1 MKKLFTFSFLM
12 ITIFMSAQ
20 DLALIKFVDKP
31 SADNYLDN
39 PLLMLSQ
46 KALDRRDK
54 YNIDINMQDVPV
66 EQSYVSQVEALGID
80 PIAVSKWFNGVFA
93 WLTDAQVSQAESLS
107 FVSEVESF
115 VQDDGK
121 LKMINTSSDKFDIP
135 DYSGNEPQ
143 FNLLDFNYGYTEE
156 QITQLKLDYLHNL
169 GFTGDGITIAVL
181 DAGFPEVDNISAFDY
196 IRNNG
201 QIKGGYN
208 FVDDD
213 EFFYTRG
220 SHGTSVLSTIG
231 GYIEDQF
238 VGTAIDADFYLFIT
252 ENVDR
257 EMPDEEVFWIEAVE
271 RADSLGVDVIN
282 TSLGYSEFDDPR
294 YNYTYDDMNGETA
307 FITRGAQIATEKGM
321 MVVVSAGNS
330 GNDEWHY
337 ITSPADGVDV
347 FTIGAVD
354 SDGNPAGFSSYGP
367 TSDGRIKP
375 DVDARGS
382 WAAIIRTDG
391 GIDFGSGTSFSSPI
405 MAGAMACFIQA
416 YPDIN
421 PMEVRQTVRESANRY
436 NNPTDQMGYGIP
448 NFEVAYND
456 LLAVNDIASG
466 ESIIS
471 VYPNPTSGILNI
483 QSEKEIRQV
492 QLISVEG
499 KVIRKYSSVNQLD
512 MNSLPKGIYIL
523 KIQLENG
530 KAEVKKV
537 VKK

>member
-1 MKKLFTFSFLM
+1 MKKIFTLSFLM
-12 ITIFMSAQ
+12 IIVFSSAQ
-20 DLALIKFVDKP
+20 DLALIKFTDKP
-31 SADNYLDN
+31 SSNDYFSN

-46 KALDRRDK
+46 KALDRRTK
-54 YNIDINMQDVPV
+54 YDIELNMQDVPV
-66 EQSYVSQVEALGID
+66 ETSYVNQIEALGIE

-115 VQDDGK
+115 VRNDDGK
-121 LKMINTSSDKFDIP
+121 VPNPPQNKYSTPAPGNQPQNTIM
-135 DYSGNEPQ
+135 
-143 FNLLDFNYGYTEE
+143 DFNYGFTEE

-169 GFTGDGITIAVL
+169 GFTGDGMTIAIL

-213 EFFYTRG
+213 DYFYTRG

-231 GYIEDQF
+231 GYIENQF

-252 ENVDR
+252 ENVDH
-257 EMPDEEVFWIEAVE
+257 ELPDEEVFWIAAAE

-282 TSLGYSEFDDPR
+282 TSLGYSEFDDSR
-294 YNYTYDDMNGETA
+294 YDYTYEDMDGQTA
-307 FITRGAQIATEKGM
+307 FITRGAQIATEKGI

-330 GNDEWHY
+330 GNDPWHY

-354 SDGNPAGFSSYGP
+354 GDGNPAGFSSYGP
-367 TSDGRIKP
+367 TPDGRIKP

-382 WAAIIRTDG
+382 WATIIRTDG
-391 GIDFGSGTSFSSPI
+391 SIDYGSGTSFSSPI
-405 MAGAMACFIQA
+405 MTGAMACFIQA
-416 YPDIN
+416 FPNVN
-421 PMEVRQTVRESANRY
+421 PMEVRQTVRESANHY
-436 NNPTDQMGYGIP
+436 NNPTSQMGYGIP

-456 LLAVNDIASG
+456 MLSVSDVSQQGNL
-466 ESIIS
+466 IS
-471 VYPNPTSGILNI
+471 VYPNPASGKINI
-483 QSEKEIRQV
+483 QSEKEIREV
-492 QLISVEG
+492 ELISVEG
-499 KVIRKYSSVNQLD
+499 KIVRKYSSANQLD
-512 MNSLPKGIYIL
+512 LNSLPNGIYML

-530 KAEVKKV
+530 KTEVEKIIKR
-537 VKK
+537 

>member
-20 DLALIKFVDKP
+20 DLVLIKFTDKP
-31 SADNYLDN
+31 SADDYFAN

-54 YNIDINMQDVPV
+54 YDIEVNMQDVPV
-66 EQSYVSQVEALGID
+66 EQSYVSQVEALGIQ

-93 WLTDAQVSQAESLS
+93 WLTDAQVTQAESLS

-115 VQDDGK
+115 VQNDGK
-121 LKMINTSSDKFDIP
+121 LKAGTSGSDKFTVP
-135 DYSGNEPQ
+135 DSGNQPQ
-143 FNLLDFNYGYTEE
+143 QTVTDFNYGFTEE
-156 QITQLKLDYLHNL
+156 QVTQLNLDYLHNL
-169 GFTGDGITIAVL
+169 GFTGDGMTIAVL

-208 FVDDD
+208 FVDDN

-220 SHGTSVLSTIG
+220 DHGTSVLSTIG
-231 GYIEDQF
+231 GYIENQF

-252 ENVDR
+252 ENVDH
-257 EMPDEEVFWIEAVE
+257 ELPDEEVFWIEAAE

-282 TSLGYSEFDDPR
+282 TSLGYSEFDDSK
-294 YNYTYDDMNGETA
+294 YDYTYEDMNGETA
-307 FITRGAQIATEKGM
+307 FISRGAQIAAEKGI
-321 MVVVSAGNS
+321 MVVNSAGNS
-330 GNDEWHY
+330 GNNEWHY
-337 ITSPADGVDV
+337 ITAPADGVDV

-354 SDGNPAGFSSYGP
+354 SNGNPAEFSSYGP
-367 TSDGRIKP
+367 TPDGRIKP

-382 WAAIIRTDG
+382 WATVIRTDG
-391 GIDFGSGTSFSSPI
+391 SIDFASGTSFSSPI

-416 YPDIN
+416 FPNVN
-421 PMEVRQTVRESANRY
+421 PTEVRQIVRESADHY

-448 NFEVAYND
+448 NFEEAYN
-456 LLAVNDIASG
+456 LMLSVNDFQN
-466 ESIIS
+466 ESQVT
-471 VYPNPTSGILNI
+471 VYPNPASGLVNI
-483 QSEKEIRQV
+483 KSEIEVKSV
-492 QLISVEG
+492 QLISAEG
-499 KVIRKYSSVNQLD
+499 KIVRRYQDVNQL
-512 MNSLPKGIYIL
+512 NIQELPKGLYLL

-530 KAEVKKV
+530 MMEVKKV
-537 VKK
+537 MKK

>member
-1 MKKLFTFSFLM
+1 M